1 MSIPQIIATVTLF
14 GTPTLPQPSVHQVIL
29 VIVDRDTE
37 EYPLNGIDDK
47 DDQNIF
53 YLEEAMAIPH
63 GEEPAFD
70 DFAAALASWVAFG
83 GRELKF
89 HKFKYSKIYALIEG
103 GLAL

>member
-1 MSIPQIIATVTLF
+1 MAIPQIIATVTLF
-14 GTPTLPQPSVHQVIL
+14 KTPTLPQPSVHQVIL
-29 VIVDRDTE
+29 VIVDNE
-37 EYPLNGIDDK
+37 EYPLIINGIDDK
-47 DDQNIF
+47 DDQNFF
-53 YLEEAMAIPH
+53 YLEEARAIPP